1 MFKIK
6 FKMAEPYKKWRFFLA
21 IFTLLRRK
29 IHIITKLKLS
39 LFAKPAKYLKFSD
52 FYEIDELFKS
62 EN

>member
-1 MFKIK
+1 
-6 FKMAEPYKKWRFFLA
+6 MAEPYKKWRFFLA

-29 IHIITKLKLS
+29 IHIITKLILS